1 MWYSWGAILVKTMP
15 LPCSKPSDSS
25 IKFNTVKLWGYIKSV
40 SAENTVPAWSRWR
53 TLIMH
58 HSYSPVGPKQMK
70 KERKKDYKQLQFMN
84 TVQWHSECRVCV
96 AAAIY
101 KTVLRLHTITVNLQC
116 KINVYSL
123 QLSQSSS
130 SSSSSSNSGGGGGC
144 GLQLWNKL
152 KCW

>member
-1 MWYSWGAILVKTMP
+1 
-15 LPCSKPSDSS
+15 
-25 IKFNTVKLWGYIKSV
+25 
-40 SAENTVPAWSRWR
+40 
-53 TLIMH
+53 
-58 HSYSPVGPKQMK
+58 MK

-144 GLQLWNKL
+144 GLQL
-152 KCW
+152 